1 MRERQLYLKRF
12 ENNWATYDLIRLAL
26 KNKRMY
32 GRQKAKKDDENSKG
46 GGSGESNKRDELGE
60 SGESSDS
67 DETDES
73 CTEGADG
80 SQ

>member
-1 MRERQLYLKRF
+1 
-12 ENNWATYDLIRLAL
+12 
-26 KNKRMY
+26 MY

-60 SGESSDS
+60 SGESNKRDELGESGESSDS